1 MVEMPKFKNSNETFL
16 VIFILCVVASI
27 HQSTLETHMIT
38 QSCSS
43 IFLCELQQRS
53 IFGPKTQSIVVI
65 ICRELKIWLLLIL
78 SWKMYANTAVSS
90 QSGYFF
96 LLFGS
101 FFVIASF
108 WHETNLFDVTHSK
121 VQHTDQFAFRE
132 Q

>member
-1 MVEMPKFKNSNETFL
+1 MVENAKIEKFKWD
-16 VIFILCVVASI
+16 IFGDFWTMCTSLYTSI
-27 HQSTLETHMIT
+27 HSGDTYDH
-38 QSCSS
+38 S
-43 IFLCELQQRS
+43 ILFIHLSLQQRS